1 MMNIYEI
8 VDKLVKSHPILGPLL
23 LVLIAIGIFA
33 SSIQSY
39 MLLMRIKN
47 KNRKTP

>member
-1 MMNIYEI
+1 MDIYDI
-8 VDKLVKSHPILGPLL
+8 VDKLVKSHPIMGPLL

-39 MLLMRIKN
+39 MLLMRIK
-47 KNRKTP
+47 RKKKKAP